1 MNIIRAVFIM
11 GLPGAILGWLFAEWL
26 RYGGWF
32 TDRKSQM
39 IQQMPRDER
48 IKRRKRIAWGI
59 VLYVVAALSLY
70 TLIRWLE
77 G

>member
-1 MNIIRAVFIM
+1 MIRVFILA
-11 GLPGAILGWLFAEWL
+11 LPFGWMLAEWL

-32 TDRKSQM
+32 KWERKSQM

-48 IKRRKRIAWGI
+48 IKRRRRIAWSI
-59 VLYVVAALSLY
+59 VLYAVAAISLY
-70 TLIRWLE
+70 SLIRWLE